1 MAVVDLFDWVRRW
14 ERSINERHFGEWY
27 RGENILFEC
36 FTFPTPS
43 EICICIN
50 VLHGLLFL
58 ITANTDLNKFT
69 IIILLGWVTL
79 ILYYCLRDTITT
91 CSVLVLRSVI
101 NWKSNLSKLFIQL
114 DCHIIS
120 QALSVSRSLYPAT
133 HPPRCI
139 NIIICE
145 FILLTLSVFAIVIWY
160 PYYVQRK
167 ECHIMSPVDGATTTI
182 HLEDSILAPGC
193 LPYLVYF
200 VCRLFMEYTHR
211 MNSVSL
217 ISHQRRRRQLGL
229 SLQCNTCK
237 HPDYCDRCVSLHNI
251 INMTSIN
258 GIS

>member
-1 MAVVDLFDWVRRW
+1 M
-14 ERSINERHFGEWY
+14 
-27 RGENILFEC
+27 
-36 FTFPTPS
+36 
-43 EICICIN
+43 
-50 VLHGLLFL
+50 
-58 ITANTDLNKFT
+58 
-69 IIILLGWVTL
+69 
-79 ILYYCLRDTITT
+79 
-91 CSVLVLRSVI
+91 LVLRSVI

-120 QALSVSRSLYPAT
+120 QALSLSRSLYPAT

-167 ECHIMSPVDGATTTI
+167 ECHIMSPVDGSAYYTEHRPTTITI

-200 VCRLFMEYTHR
+200 VFVEYTLR
-211 MNSVSL
+211 MNSVPL
-217 ISHQRRRRQLGL
+217 ISHQRRRRRLGL

-237 HPDYCDRCVSLHNI
+237 HPDYCDRCVSTHNI